1 MRELNQEAVLLA
13 MCTKTFRE
21 RVIIFRFVLFPLD
34 SFCLHK
40 LIVVLE
46 QLIYLVSSMCSFL
59 IFSCSGTKQAAH
71 RLKILFGLAGLK
83 AAELHG
89 NLTQVQRL
97 DVSNLCAYMNSLVYG
112 FFVLLVG
119 EIFSYI

>member
-13 MCTKTFRE
+13 LCTKTFRE

-34 SFCLHK
+34 SYCLRK
-40 LIVVLE
+40 LIVVLDL
-46 QLIYLVSSMCSFL
+46 LIYLVSSMCSFL
-59 IFSCSGTKQAAH
+59 IFCCSGTKQAAH